1 MTENEIRRIFNRSEN
16 HNVKSGEVFF
26 KQGDCSD
33 SMFIILLGRVL
44 IQVTKQDGEQ
54 QNLNVLNQGDHFGEL
69 SLLTGSTRT
78 ATASAMMDTTV
89 LEISQSRFKQ
99 LIHEIS
105 AFSINISNTIS
116 TWLQKELAGK
126 PVRHTLGIIGIIHSA
141 SDTQSITQS
150 FSYQIT
156 QWLLSKGKSIEV
168 FTDRMSYWQ
177 KKSEKNKHVRQLH
190 KITKNSQSLKNII
203 ENLGLIE
210 TDEHRD
216 SCDHVVFDLCI
227 DDDLKPNENKLIAKL
242 LNQCEHIW
250 WFRCADLHHSDA
262 LQKQSL
268 ESVYHSLIQHQ
279 SALSKKI
286 QITWLH
292 PSTAEPT
299 KQWHEVKHQLILQHN
314 DKHCHYDPETKQLR
328 KQDLARFHH
337 AIAGVQLG
345 LALGGGGARSL
356 AHIGVL
362 AALDENN
369 IVFDRIAGT
378 SGGSIISA
386 FYAAG
391 FSLQMILDLFKQ
403 EMTPPKWMRF
413 IPYAT
418 RWHLMSLF
426 RFGLLEQRFRRYLQ
440 NHSIEQLLIPTHL
453 VSADLISGNEVI
465 RSAGNIVD
473 AILESINHPL
483 LGRPIFR
490 DGLSL
495 VDGGVLNNVPSSVLR
510 RQQCDFVVS
519 VDVGAKI
526 SETFGK
532 NGQNTPQSKMKK
544 VSYLGT
550 LNRVLEIRGN
560 GLEKTYKDHSDLLIQ
575 PDASQYPFDDFT
587 YGKELFKIGY
597 DATMEVMPELK
608 QRYDSFLEEE

>member
-1 MTENEIRRIFNRSEN
+1 MTDNEIRSVFDQSEN
-16 HNVKSGEVFF
+16 HYIKSGDTFF
-26 KQGDCSD
+26 KQGDYSD

-44 IQVTKQDGEQ
+44 IQVTKQDGKQ

-69 SLLTGSTRT
+69 SLITGGTRT
-78 ATASAMMDTTV
+78 ATVTAMMDTTV
-89 LEISQSRFKQ
+89 LKIRKSQFKQ
-99 LIHEIS
+99 LIHGIP
-105 AFSINISNTIS
+105 AFSFNISNTIS
-116 TWLQKELAGK
+116 VWLQKELEGK
-126 PVRHTLGIIGIIHSA
+126 PTRHTLGIIGIIHSTA
-141 SDTQSITQS
+141 GIQSITQS
-150 FSYQIT
+150 FCYQIT
-156 QWLLSKGKSIEV
+156 QWLTSKGKTIEI
-168 FTDRMSYWQ
+168 FTDRIDYWH
-177 KKSEKNKHVRQLH
+177 NKQSNDDQLKQLH
-190 KITKNSQSLKNII
+190 FITKDSKSLKTTLQHLSLSEADKQSDHII
-203 ENLGLIE
+203 
-210 TDEHRD
+210 
-216 SCDHVVFDLCI
+216 FDLCI
-227 DDDLKPNENKLIAKL
+227 DANTDTNEQKLIAKL

-250 WFRCADLHHSDA
+250 WFQCP
-262 LQKQSL
+262 SL
-268 ESVYHSLIQHQ
+268 AKINPSFTLLYNSLIQHQ
-279 SALSKKI
+279 STLSKKI
-286 QITWLH
+286 QLTWLH
-292 PSTAEPT
+292 SSIPT
-299 KQWHEVKHQLILQHN
+299 KAIRQWREVKHQPTLKHN
-314 DKHCHYDPETKQLR
+314 DMHCHYDPKTSQLR
-328 KQDLARFHH
+328 KQDLARFYHV
-337 AIAGVQLG
+337 IMGVQLG

-362 AALDENN
+362 AALDEND

-378 SGGSIISA
+378 SGGAIISA

-391 FSLQMILDLFKQ
+391 FSLQMILDLFKE

-440 NHSIEQLLIPTHL
+440 DQQIEQLLIPTHM

-465 RSAGNIVD
+465 RSTGNIVD
-473 AILESINHPL
+473 GILESINHPL
-483 LGRPIFR
+483 LGKPIYR

-510 RQQCDFVVS
+510 QQQCDFVVS

-532 NGQNTPQSKMKK
+532 NGCNTLKSEMKK

-550 LNRVLEIRGN
+550 LNRVLEIRSN
-560 GLEKTYKDHSDLLIQ
+560 GLEKTYKNHSDFLIQ

-587 YGKELFKIGY
+587 YGEELFKIGF

-608 QRYDSFLEEE
+608 QCYAEFLRI